1 MRYAAFTATYG
12 ILIMRHGKKIN
23 HLGRTKS
30 HRVAMLSNMAISLIT
45 NKRITTTLAKAK
57 ALRKYAEPLITKSKN
72 DTTHSRR
79 VVFSYLQ
86 DKEAVTELFGTVSE
100 KIAERNGGYTRIIK
114 LGTRYGDN
122 AEMALIEL
130 VDFNEN
136 LGTTE
141 EDTAT
146 EGKSKRRRRGGKKTT
161 SDDSETEVVAEG
173 KAEVVETAEEIAEAE
188 VAVEEITEVASENTT
203 ESSEEETEKE
213 A

>member
-1 MRYAAFTATYG
+1 
-12 ILIMRHGKKIN
+12 MRHGKKVN

-30 HRVAMLSNMAISLIT
+30 HRVAMLSNMAVSLVA

-57 ALRKYAEPLITKSKN
+57 SLRMYVEPLITKSKN

-86 DKEAVTELFGTVSE
+86 DKAAVTELFGIISE
-100 KIAERNGGYTRIIK
+100 KVSERNGGYTRIIK

-130 VDFNEN
+130 VDFN
-136 LGTTE
+136 
-141 EDTAT
+141 DTLISMQDDDSSA
-146 EGKSKRRRRGGKKTT
+146 EGKSKSRRRRSGKKSN
-161 SDDSETEVVAEG
+161 SDEEVVNEENTS
-173 KAEVVETAEEIAEAE
+173 AEVVESIEVEAPAAPEED
-188 VAVEEITEVASENTT
+188 V
-203 ESSEEETEKE
+203 KE